1 VADAAHVEHH
11 RGGERA
17 PRSVDAV
24 VTVLAGRQHGVV
36 TRGQLIAAGVGRRAV
51 ERRIEW
57 GLLHPLH
64 RGVYAVGHLALRRE
78 AWWMAA
84 VLAAGDGAVLSYR
97 SAAALWGV
105 RDTGRARIEVSVPR
119 HRRSTARVELHEVE
133 LPHDEVTIE
142 RGIPVTTPARTLF
155 DLAAVVSEQEVEHA
169 FNQAEFRRL
178 GSPTSL
184 DALLTRYPRR
194 RGIQAIRRV
203 SDNHAKNGATVT
215 RSLLERRFLALI
227 DAHRLPRPV
236 INRTGPEGELD
247 ARWPDQRLVVECD
260 GFAAHGTRD
269 AFERDRARDRELIVA
284 GWRVVR
290 ITWRQLTD
298 DADVIVRQIARL
310 LAPRDRGR

>member
-1 VADAAHVEHH
+1 
-11 RGGERA
+11 
-17 PRSVDAV
+17 
-24 VTVLAGRQHGVV
+24 
-36 TRGQLIAAGVGRRAV
+36 
-51 ERRIEW
+51 
-57 GLLHPLH
+57 
-64 RGVYAVGHLALRRE
+64 
-78 AWWMAA
+78 MAA

-269 AFERDRARDRELIVA
+269 AFERDRARDRAHRRRLARRPDHVVPAHGRRRCDRAAARPAARRWRSRRTLTTPWVA
-284 GWRVVR
+284 NVR
-290 ITWRQLTD
+290 HDR
-298 DADVIVRQIARL
+298 DAGEARPN
-310 LAPRDRGR
+310 AGASTGPTAGTRRGSRRRGRAGGGASRRQSRWWRRGLR